1 MIPSTYAFTLA
12 LQSMIREKWINI
24 LSVLSI
30 ASGLL
35 IISLAL
41 FSVYNVD
48 AATKSLPE
56 KFSMI
61 LYLDKDIQKDKVDTV
76 ADALRRQRAV
86 QSVRYIPKE
95 EAMKELKSVLKNSSY
110 VLDGLDENPL
120 PDALE
125 VKLKKDAVGQESVKN
140 LADEALKIKGVKEVE
155 YAEKFLSTLNYL
167 KVGLKTIG
175 IILIATLSTGIVFVC
190 YSTVKIL
197 FYRRKEEI
205 ETFKLLGAT
214 KGFIRTP
221 FLIEGAVIGTT
232 GGILSLIG
240 IFIFYYLVLLRLSV
254 AMPIFKMILFPSN
267 LFLPLPFLGM
277 FLGLSGAA
285 IALGRLKY

>member
-1 MIPSTYAFTLA
+1 MIPSPYAFTLA
-12 LQSMIREKWINI
+12 LQSMVREKWINLLSI
-24 LSVLSI
+24 LTI
-30 ASGLL
+30 ASGLI

-61 LYLDKDIQKDKVDTV
+61 LYLDKDIQKDKVDAAVST
-76 ADALRRQRAV
+76 LRKHGAV
-86 QSVRYIPKE
+86 LSVTFIPKE
-95 EAMKELKSVLKNSSY
+95 NALKELKAVLKNSSY
-110 VLDGLDENPL
+110 VFDGLDENPL
-120 PDALE
+120 PDTLE
-125 VKLKKDAVGQESVKN
+125 VKLKKDALGQDSVRK
-140 LADEALKIKGVKEVE
+140 LADEAMKIKGVKEVD
-155 YAEKFLSTLNYL
+155 YAEKFLSTLHYL

-175 IILIATLSTGIVFVC
+175 IILIAILSTGIIFVC

-197 FYRRKEEI
+197 FYRRNEEI

-232 GGILSLIG
+232 GGILSLLG
-240 IFIFYYLVLLRLSV
+240 IFAFYYLVLLRLSV
-254 AMPIFKMILFPSN
+254 AMPIFKMILFPWN
-267 LFLPLPFLGM
+267 LFLPLPFVGM
-277 FLGLSGAA
+277 FLGITGAV

>member
-1 MIPSTYAFTLA
+1 MIPSPYAFTLA

-30 ASGLL
+30 ASGLI

-61 LYLDKDIQKDKVDTV
+61 LYLDKNIQKDKVDAAV
-76 ADALRRQRAV
+76 NSLRKQSAV
-86 QSVRYIPKE
+86 LSVRYIPKE
-95 EAMKELKSVLKNSSY
+95 EAMREMKAVLKNSSY
-110 VLDGLDENPL
+110 VFDGLDENPL

-125 VKLKKDAVGQESVKN
+125 VKLKKDTVGQETVKK
-140 LADEALKIKGVKEVE
+140 LADEAMKIKGVNEVD
-155 YAEKFLSTLNYL
+155 YADKFLSTLNYL

-175 IILIATLSTGIVFVC
+175 IMLIVILSTGVVFVC

-214 KGFIRTP
+214 RGFIRTP
-221 FLIEGAVIGTT
+221 FLIEGAVIGTA

-240 IFIFYYLVLLRLSV
+240 IFAFHYMVLMRLS
-254 AMPIFKMILFPSN
+254 AAIPIFKMILFPSD
-267 LFLPLPFLGM
+267 LFLPLPFIGM
-277 FLGLSGAA
+277 FLGTAGAT

>member
-1 MIPSTYAFTLA
+1 MIPSPYAFTLA

-24 LSVLSI
+24 LSILSI
-30 ASGLL
+30 ASGLV

-48 AATKSLPE
+48 AATRSLPE
-56 KFSMI
+56 KFSII
-61 LYLDKDIQKDKVDTV
+61 LYLEKDIQKDKVDSAVGT
-76 ADALRRQRAV
+76 LRKQGAV
-86 QSVRYIPKE
+86 LSVRYIPKE
-95 EAMKELKSVLKNSSY
+95 EALRELKAVLKNSSY
-110 VLDGLDENPL
+110 VFDGLDENPL

-125 VKLKKDAVGQESVKN
+125 VKLKKDAVGQETVKK
-140 LADEALKIKGVKEVE
+140 LANEALKIKGVKEVD

-175 IILIATLSTGIVFVC
+175 IILIVILSIGVVFVC

-214 KGFIRTP
+214 RGFIRTP
-221 FLIEGAVIGTT
+221 FLIEGAVIGTA
-232 GGILSLIG
+232 GGILSLFC
-240 IFIFYYLVLLRLSV
+240 IFAFYYLVLLRLSV

-267 LFLPLPFLGM
+267 LFLPLPFIGM
-277 FLGLSGAA
+277 FLGITGAI

>member
-1 MIPSTYAFTLA
+1 MIPSPYAFTLA

-35 IISLAL
+35 IISLTL
-41 FSVYNVD
+41 FSVYNID
-48 AATKSLPE
+48 AATRSLPE

-61 LYLDKDIQKDKVDTV
+61 LYLDKDIQKDQVDTV
-76 ADALRRQRAV
+76 VSTLKKQGSV
-86 QSVRYIPKE
+86 LSVRYIPKE
-95 EAMKELKSVLKNSSY
+95 EAMLELKAVLKNSSY
-110 VLDGLDENPL
+110 VLEGLDENPL

-125 VKLKKDAVGQESVKN
+125 VKLKRDVVGQETVRK
-140 LADEALKIKGVKEVE
+140 LADEALKIKGVKEVD
-155 YAEKFLSTLNYL
+155 YAEKFLSALHYL
-167 KVGLKTIG
+167 KVGLQTIG
-175 IILIATLSTGIVFVC
+175 IILVATLSTGIVFVC

-240 IFIFYYLVLLRLSV
+240 IFVFYYLVLLRLSV
-254 AMPIFKMILFPSN
+254 AMPIFKMILFPST

-277 FLGLSGAA
+277 FLGVTGAA
-285 IALGRLKY
+285 IALGRLRY

>member
-1 MIPSTYAFTLA
+1 MIASPYAFTLA

-30 ASGLL
+30 ASGLI

-61 LYLDKDIQKDKVDTV
+61 LYLDKNIQKDKVDAAV
-76 ADALRRQRAV
+76 NSLRKQSAV
-86 QSVRYIPKE
+86 LSVRYIPKE
-95 EAMKELKSVLKNSSY
+95 EAMREMKAVLKNSSY
-110 VLDGLDENPL
+110 VFDGLDENPL

-125 VKLKKDAVGQESVKN
+125 VKLKKDTVGQETVKK
-140 LADEALKIKGVKEVE
+140 LADEAMRIKGVNEVD
-155 YAEKFLSTLNYL
+155 YADKFLSTLNYL

-175 IILIATLSTGIVFVC
+175 IMLMVILSTGVVFVC

-214 KGFIRTP
+214 R
-221 FLIEGAVIGTT
+221 
-232 GGILSLIG
+232 GIH
-240 IFIFYYLVLLRLSV
+240 RN
-254 AMPIFKMILFPSN
+254 AFP
-267 LFLPLPFLGM
+267 
-277 FLGLSGAA
+277 
-285 IALGRLKY
+285 Y

>member
-1 MIPSTYAFTLA
+1 MIPSPYAFTLA

-30 ASGLL
+30 ASGLI
-35 IISLAL
+35 IISLAI

-56 KFSMI
+56 KFSLI
-61 LYLDKDIQKDKVDTV
+61 LYLDRDIQKDKVDAAV
-76 ADALRRQRAV
+76 NSLRKQSAV
-86 QSVRYIPKE
+86 LSVRYIPKE
-95 EAMKELKSVLKNSSY
+95 EAMKELKAVLKNSSY

-125 VKLKKDAVGQESVKN
+125 VKLKKNAVGQETVKK
-140 LADEALKIKGVKEVE
+140 LADEALKIKGVKEVD
-155 YAEKFLSTLNYL
+155 YAEKFLSALHYL

-197 FYRRKEEI
+197 FYRRNEEI

-221 FLIEGAVIGTT
+221 FIIEGAVIGTA
-232 GGILSLIG
+232 GGILGLLA
-240 IFIFYYLVLLRLSV
+240 IFAFYYLVILRLSV
-254 AMPIFKMILFPSN
+254 TMPIFKVILFPSD
-267 LFLPLPFLGM
+267 LFLPLPFIGM
-277 FLGLSGAA
+277 FLGITGAV

>member
-1 MIPSTYAFTLA
+1 MIPSPYAFTLA

-30 ASGLL
+30 ASGLI

-61 LYLDKDIQKDKVDTV
+61 LYLDRDIQKDKVDAAV
-76 ADALRRQRAV
+76 NSLRKQSAV
-86 QSVRYIPKE
+86 LSVRYIPKE
-95 EAMKELKSVLKNSSY
+95 EAMREMKAVLKNSSY
-110 VLDGLDENPL
+110 VFDGLDENPL

-125 VKLKKDAVGQESVKN
+125 VKLKKDTVGQETVRK
-140 LADEALKIKGVKEVE
+140 LADEALKIKGVKEVD

-175 IILIATLSTGIVFVC
+175 IMIIVILSTGVVFVC

-221 FLIEGAVIGTT
+221 FIIEGAVIGTA

-240 IFIFYYLVLLRLSV
+240 IFAFHYLVLMRLSV
-254 AMPIFKMILFPSN
+254 AMPIFKMILFPSD
-267 LFLPLPFLGM
+267 LFLPLPFIGM
-277 FLGLSGAA
+277 FLGIAGAV